1 MAKKKKKQV
10 NFKQQQAEHR
20 KAYLRKT
27 NALAAQLGVEN
38 FIAALSAEQVRQLY
52 DLRIRGITVHSES
65 PAISPKVMTE
75 IKRYQAQRFREYEV
89 QLTEDGPTV
98 PMHEML
104 TGVITLYY
112 FLGMEGGLKED
123 EALRNQF
130 ADFADWVGEQQEP
143 FHRLDDLLWFVTTD
157 WCELTH
163 RLYWLSHKFEI
174 NGQHVANDL
183 RLDTVQ
189 AEQRRV
195 RLDERTR
202 TVYRVGWALPSY
214 GPHWISV
221 KADLF
226 DDPAAQGLDELPVF
240 VQSHALHR
248 LEERLDCTD
257 RSWQQYN
264 LYLSLDEPEVVRGP
278 TGKWLIK
285 YQLKDFHLGYLVVDI
300 VDGMLVVRTFL
311 FVTMDSTPE
320 GHALQK
326 ALGLAAVDKKYL
338 IVDRLSTFLISD
350 IADHPDIKEHFV
362 RAGCSDLFGF
372 DTTSL
377 IPEHRLQLGDRI
389 RDYLDTGGERPL
401 LPAEVPTDE
410 SQEVVA

>member
-1 MAKKKKKQV
+1 MAKNKKKKI
-10 NFKQQQAEHR
+10 NPKQQQAEHR
-20 KAYLRKT
+20 KAYLRKM
-27 NALAAQLGVEN
+27 NELAARLGVDN
-38 FIAALSAEQVRQLY
+38 FIAALSTEQVKQLY

-65 PAISPKVMTE
+65 PAISPKAMSE
-75 IKRYQAQRFREYEV
+75 IKRYQAQLFREHNV
-89 QLTEDGPTV
+89 TLTEGGPTV
-98 PMHEML
+98 PMHEMF
-104 TGVITLYY
+104 TYVITLYY
-112 FLGMEGGLKED
+112 FLGMEGGLKGN
-123 EALRNQF
+123 EALLNQF
-130 ADFADWVGEQQEP
+130 ADFAHWVGEQLEP
-143 FHRLDDLLWFVTTD
+143 FHRLDDLLWYATTD
-157 WCELTH
+157 WCELTN
-163 RLYWLSHKFEI
+163 RLHWLSHKFQI
-174 NGQHVANDL
+174 NGHHMTNEL

-189 AEQRRV
+189 PEQRRV
-195 RLDERTR
+195 RLDERAR

-221 KADLF
+221 KANLF
-226 DDPAAQGLDELPVF
+226 DDPAAQGLEELPVY

-257 RSWQQYN
+257 RSSQQYN
-264 LYLSLDEPEVVRGP
+264 MYLSLDEPEVVRGP

-285 YQLKDFHLGYLVVDI
+285 YQLKGFHLGYLMVDI
-300 VDGMLVVRTFL
+300 VDGILIVRTFL

-320 GHALQK
+320 GYALQK

-372 DTTSL
+372 DTSSL

-389 RDYLDTGGERPL
+389 RDYLDTGAERQL
-401 LPAEVPTDE
+401 LPTEVPTDE
-410 SQEVVA
+410 SHEVVA